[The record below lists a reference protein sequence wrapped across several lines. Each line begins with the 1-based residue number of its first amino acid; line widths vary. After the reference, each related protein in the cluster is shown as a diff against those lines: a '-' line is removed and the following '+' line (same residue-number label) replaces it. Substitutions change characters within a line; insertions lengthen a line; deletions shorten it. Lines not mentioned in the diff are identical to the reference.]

1 MYDVRIPGGVW
12 GLNSLAPELRMKVL
26 RQTAAKFTVDR
37 FPMIQYDFYDFDT
50 KVWYKGS
57 AVVKICNEFKL
68 ERIHSGTGEQRVLRA
83 RFTRGVDSDFKKEDE
98 WTNMGQAQQK
108 AIESYLAREAI
119 IEPFS
124 KLRVAWSGKP
134 DSKPSYIYFFG
145 ESDDK
150 LQKSPPGTAH
160 KRGPAAERRRKG
172 GELRCRPAVA
182 TTRARAQL
190 TQVQPRRTTGW

>member
-1 MYDVRIPGGVW
+1 MYDVQIPGGVW

-26 RQTAAKFTVDR
+26 RQTAAKFIVDG
-37 FPMIQYDFYDFDT
+37 FTMIQYDFYDFDT

-57 AVVKICNEFKL
+57 ACVKICKEFKL
-68 ERIHSGTGEQRVLRA
+68 DRIHSGTGEKRVLRA
-83 RFTRGVDSDFKKEDE
+83 RFTRGVDSDFKKDDK

-150 LQKSPPGTAH
+150 LQKSPDWSELYRYEILKVRDKLKTVFDMDL
-160 KRGPAAERRRKG
+160 RDQN
-172 GELRCRPAVA
+172 GELIKTPK
-182 TTRARAQL
+182 
-190 TQVQPRRTTGW
+190 GW

>member
-1 MYDVRIPGGVW
+1 M
-12 GLNSLAPELRMKVL
+12 NSLVPELRMKVL

-83 RFTRGVDSDFKKEDE
+83 RFTRGVDSHFKTLDE

-150 LQKSPPGTAH
+150 LQKSPDWSELYRYEILCVRDKLKTVFDMDLRDQNEELIKTP
-160 KRGPAAERRRKG
+160 KG
-172 GELRCRPAVA
+172 
-182 TTRARAQL
+182 
-190 TQVQPRRTTGW
+190 W